1 MPSLTFVN
9 INDKKLSIPEELLK
23 GKRHLTPAEISV
35 LEDNLNTNTDG
46 TWENFYVDDSDMGF
60 DPTLIKSSQFSG
72 FIILGRLWPA
82 KLKFHDLELNASI
95 FGSRLRNTVTGND
108 NAIVNTAYLDNYR
121 LGDRVILFNVQEM
134 SCTTH
139 SKFGNGIIKKGEEEK
154 VRIQIAVGNEN
165 EGRSILPFETLIPAD
180 AYIWEKYRGDKALL
194 EKLKAFTQTD
204 FYGDD
209 KTYGTVGDDAVIK
222 NTTLIKDAK
231 IGSAC
236 YIKGAFKLKNVT
248 ILSNPDEE
256 SQIGEGVEMVNG
268 IMAEGSRVFYQAVA
282 VRFVIGRNCQLKYG
296 ARLLNSV
303 LGDNSTVSCCELLN
317 NLIYPFHEQHHN
329 SSFLIA
335 TTIQGQSNIAA
346 GATIGS
352 NHNSRSPD
360 GEIFAGRGFWPGLC
374 SDFKHSSRFSS
385 FVLASKGS
393 YQHELNILYP
403 FCLLL
408 PSEKPEGEVQIIPAW
423 YFMYDMFAMARNGYK
438 FKARD
443 KRKTI
448 IQHIETEPLAPDTV
462 QDMINAV
469 DRLITLTAERL
480 EELDNDAF
488 KKAKDHKEKILAAK
502 DFLHK
507 KYETDFTLHD
517 PICQK
522 KYGAIIY
529 KPGKAYKTYR
539 KMIKYFAVKSLLEYV
554 SSTDCGTLDGGAA
567 AKITPDFI
575 KNSLKKIPLYTK
587 WLNAG
592 GQVLPEEKITE
603 LRNLIKDG
611 KIKNWDEVH
620 AFYTECQKSYAAY
633 KARYA
638 VFIIER
644 MYMTDFENFS
654 RDQIQNMKDD
664 AFSIADELYKAT
676 FTSREKDYTDYFR
689 KMMYESEEE
698 MNAVIGTLE
707 DNSFLTTF
715 KKDTEDFKEQ
725 LENIFKDEQ

>member
-1 MPSLTFVN
+1 MTFVN
-9 INDKKLSIPEELLK
+9 VNDLKMELPPELLK

-46 TWENFYVDDSDMGF
+46 TWDNFYVDDSKMGF

-72 FIILGRLWPA
+72 FIVLGRLWPA
-82 KLKFHDLELNASI
+82 KLKFHDLELNTSI
-95 FGSRLRNTVTGND
+95 FSSRLRNVITGND
-108 NAIVNTAYLDNYR
+108 NAIVNAAYLDNYR
-121 LGDRVILFNVQEM
+121 LGDRVIIFNVQEM
-134 SCTTH
+134 SCTYH
-139 SKFGNGIIKKGEEEK
+139 SKFGNGIVKEGEDEK
-154 VRIQIAVGNEN
+154 VRISIAIGNEN
-165 EGRSILPFETLIPAD
+165 EERSILPFESMIPAD
-180 AYIWEKYRGDKALL
+180 AYLWGKYRGDSLLL
-194 EKLKAFTQTD
+194 ERLKKITQRD
-204 FYGDD
+204 FYGDN

-231 IGSAC
+231 IGSSC

-248 ILSNPDEE
+248 ILSSPEEE

-282 VRFVIGRNCQLKYG
+282 VRFIIGRNCQLKYG

-346 GATIGS
+346 GATVGS

-374 SDFKHSSRFSS
+374 SDFKHSSRFAS

-393 YQHELNILYP
+393 YQHELDIQYP

-423 YFMYDMFAMARNGYK
+423 YFMYDMFAVARNSYK

-443 KRKTI
+443 KRKTK
-448 IQHIETEPLAPDTV
+448 IQQIETDPLAPDTV
-462 QDMINAV
+462 QDMIRAV
-469 DRLITLTAERL
+469 DRLISLTAERI
-480 EELDNDAF
+480 EELDNEAF
-488 KKAKDHKEKILAAK
+488 RKAKSHEEKLLAAK

-507 KYETDFTLHD
+507 KYDTDFVLHD

-522 KYGAIIY
+522 KYGAVIY

-539 KMIKYFAVKSLLEYV
+539 RMIKYFAIKSLLEY
-554 SSTDCGTLDGGAA
+554 
-567 AKITPDFI
+567 AKEKGVKEITPEYV
-575 KNSLKKIPLYTK
+575 KNTLKKIPLYTK
-587 WLNAG
+587 WINAG
-592 GQVLPEEKITE
+592 GQVLPQEKILE
-603 LRNLIKDG
+603 LIDGIKSE
-611 KIKNWDEVH
+611 KIDSWEEIHD
-620 AFYTECQKSYAAY
+620 FYNQNQASYSAW
-633 KARYA
+633 KARYSL
-638 VFIIER
+638 FIIER
-644 MYMTDFENFS
+644 MYSTDFENFS
-654 RDQIQNMKDD
+654 SAQIQNMNED
-664 AFSIADELYKAT
+664 AFTIIDEMYNST
-676 FTSREKDYTDYFR
+676 FASREKDYTDYYR
-689 KMMYESEEE
+689 KMMYENEEE
-698 MNAVIGTLE
+698 MKAVLGSIE
-707 DNSFLTTF
+707 NNSFLLSF
-715 KKDTEDFKEQ
+715 KKDTEEFKEE
-725 LENIFKDEQ
+725 LKNIFKGFN